1 MIMLDVNSR
10 INWMPGMELTTQ
22 TFSSLSEELDFRQQM
37 ALRAAL
43 GSNRMGLLPGAP
55 FLNTGL
61 FAKNKFEME
70 RFRCL
75 AVLPSGRLLDIDESV
90 SVAIPML
97 YGDTYYLAVSLGQS
111 SVAFEKEGVPY
122 VRPQYEYS
130 IATLEEVGSGDCL
143 PVVRFHVNN
152 GVFSIDPDFIPPCL
166 LLTEN
171 PGFQNYTDRYIER
184 LQALVNHANLEA
196 GEGKRAL
203 LRYLFRLKGYGLQNS
218 LRDYLLF
225 LQEIVQAVDYYIA
238 TPNLEEPPTILQP
251 NLCDVQQWMS
261 WADNYLGGAASIL
274 DKVVLEDN
282 TIDYEALLAQAK
294 KELYEQLN
302 PELYEK
308 LLKQIKE
315 ELNEEL
321 GQRLTQSL
329 TAYMEET
336 LKPTLKEALGREL
349 YEELYEKLYRDLYDQ
364 LYNALYVPHEKED
377 EFMPMI

>member
-1 MIMLDVNSR
+1 MDIDAR

-22 TFSSLSEELDFRQQM
+22 TFTSLSEELDFRQQM

-43 GSNRMGLLPGAP
+43 GSYRMGLLPGAP

-75 AVLPSGRLLDIDESV
+75 AVLPSGRLLDVDESV

-111 SVAFEKEGVPY
+111 HVEFEKEGIPY

-130 IATLEEVGSGDCL
+130 IATLEEVGNGDCL
-143 PVVRFHVNN
+143 PVVRFRVNN

-166 LLTEN
+166 LLSEN
-171 PGFQNYTDRYIER
+171 PSFQNYTNHYIDR
-184 LQALVNHANLEA
+184 LQALVSHPNLEE

-218 LRDYLLF
+218 LQDYLLL
-225 LQEIVQAVDYYIA
+225 LQEVVQAVDYYIA
-238 TPNLEEPPTILQP
+238 TPHLEEPPTIPQP
-251 NLCDVQQWMS
+251 NLCDVQQWMG
-261 WADNYLGGAASIL
+261 WADNYLGGAVSIL
-274 DKVVLEDN
+274 DTVVLVDN

-321 GQRLTQSL
+321 GQRLTLTL
-329 TAYMEET
+329 TAYIDET
-336 LKPTLKEALGREL
+336 LKPTLKEVLGKEL
-349 YEELYEKLYRDLYDQ
+349 YDELYDKLYRDLYDR
-364 LYNALYVPHEKED
+364 LYNTLYVPSAEED

>member
-1 MIMLDVNSR
+1 MLDVNSR

-22 TFSSLSEELDFRQQM
+22 TFTSLSEELDFRQQM

-55 FLNTGL
+55 FLNSGL
-61 FAKNKFEME
+61 FAKNKFEMA
-70 RFRCL
+70 RLRCL
-75 AVLPSGRLLDIDESV
+75 AVLPSGRLLDVDESV

-97 YGDTYYLAVSLGQS
+97 YGDTYYLAVSLGGS
-111 SVAFEKEGVPY
+111 HVEFEKEGIPY
-122 VRPQYEYS
+122 VRPQYEYNIS
-130 IATLEEVGSGDCL
+130 TLEEVAASDCL
-143 PVVRFHVNN
+143 PVVRFHAEN

-166 LLTEN
+166 LLSEN
-171 PGFQNYTDRYIER
+171 PGFQSYTDRYIER
-184 LQALVNHANLEA
+184 LQVLVSHANLEA

-218 LRDYLLF
+218 LQDYLLF
-225 LQEIVQAVDYYIA
+225 LQEIVQAVDYYIV
-238 TPNLEEPPTILQP
+238 TPHLEEPPSILQP

-274 DKVVLEDN
+274 DTVVLEDN

-302 PELYEK
+302 PELYRK
-308 LLKQIKE
+308 LLLQIKE

-321 GQRLTQSL
+321 GQRLTLGL
-329 TAYMEET
+329 TAYIDDT
-336 LKPTLKEALGREL
+336 LKPTLKEALGKEL
-349 YEELYEKLYRDLYDQ
+349 YDQLFDKLYRDLYDQ
-364 LYNALYVPHEKED
+364 LYKALYVPPVEEE